1 MRIIAGKYKNKK
13 IEFVFEEKT
22 RPTADMVRQAL
33 FTKLQFEFP
42 MENCLDLFAGSGSLG
57 LEALSR
63 DASHVYFVENNRQN
77 VKVVENNL
85 KDFKIEYDMNSYST
99 SKSASLVFN
108 DYLVA
113 LNRFDI
119 KFNLIM
125 IDPPYASD
133 FYEKALQVI
142 FERNLLEDGGYI
154 VLEHDENRKFE
165 NLPFKMV
172 SQKKYGRKCLTY
184 LQKGQL

>member
-1 MRIIAGKYKNKK
+1 MRIIAGKYKGKK
-13 IEFVFEEKT
+13 IDFIFEEKT

-63 DASHVYFVENNRQN
+63 GAEKVYFVDNNKAN
-77 VKVVENNL
+77 VRTVENNL
-85 KDFKIEYDMNSYST
+85 KSFGISYDINAFNT
-99 SKSASLVFN
+99 TKSASLIFN
-108 DYLVA
+108 DYSVA

-119 KFNLIM
+119 KFDLIL
-125 IDPPYASD
+125 IDPPYASSY
-133 FYEKALQVI
+133 YEKALEVI
-142 FERNLLEDGGYI
+142 KERNLLKDGGFI

-165 NLPFKMV
+165 NLPFEVV

-184 LQKGQL
+184 LQK

>member
-1 MRIIAGKYKNKK
+1 MRIIAGKYKGKK
-13 IEFVFEEKT
+13 IDFIFEEKT

-42 MENCLDLFAGSGSLG
+42 LENCLDLFAGSGSLG

-63 DASHVYFVENNRQN
+63 GAEKVYFVDNNKAN
-77 VKVVENNL
+77 VRTVENNL
-85 KDFKIEYDMNSYST
+85 KSFGISYDINAFNT
-99 SKSASLVFN
+99 TKSASLIFN
-108 DYLVA
+108 DFAVA

-119 KFNLIM
+119 KFDLIL
-125 IDPPYASD
+125 IDPPYASSY
-133 FYEKALQVI
+133 YEKALEVI
-142 FERNLLEDGGYI
+142 KERNLLKDGGFI

-165 NLPFKMV
+165 NLPFEVV

-184 LQKGQL
+184 LQK

>member
-1 MRIIAGKYKNKK
+1 MRIIAGKYKGKK
-13 IEFVFEEKT
+13 IDFIFEEKT

-42 MENCLDLFAGSGSLG
+42 LENCLDLFAGSGSLG

-63 DASHVYFVENNRQN
+63 GAEKVYFVDNNKAN
-77 VKVVENNL
+77 VRIVENNL
-85 KDFKIEYDMNSYST
+85 KSFGISYDINAFNT
-99 SKSASLVFN
+99 TKNASLIFN
-108 DYLVA
+108 DYAVA

-119 KFNLIM
+119 KFDLIL
-125 IDPPYASD
+125 IDPPYASSY
-133 FYEKALQVI
+133 YEKALQVI
-142 FERNLLEDGGYI
+142 KERNLLKDGGFI

-165 NLPFKMV
+165 NLPFEVV

-184 LQKGQL
+184 LQK